1 MNRIYLI
8 INLTLLLFSCNNKA
22 PHKNPDLSNDII
34 DMLHSQTESWNN
46 GSIDSFISK
55 GYWKSDSLQFITP
68 NGIKYGYQNVLNGYK
83 RSYPDRAAM
92 GHLEFN
98 DLKVLS
104 LDDKNTVYQVF
115 GHWDV
120 VKDEK
125 PDGGV
130 FSLIIKSIKGQPRIV
145 IDHTY

>member
-1 MNRIYLI
+1 M
-8 INLTLLLFSCNNKA
+8 FSCNNEA
-22 PHKNPDLSNDII
+22 PNKNPDLSNDII
-34 DMLHSQTESWNN
+34 DMLHAQTESWNN
-46 GSIDSFISK
+46 GSIDSFMSK

-98 DLKVLS
+98 DLRVLP

-115 GHWDV
+115 GHWEV

-125 PDGGV
+125 PAGGV
-130 FSLIIKSIKGQPRIV
+130 FSLIIKSIKGEPRIV